1 MKGVIAASAGNH
13 ALALAYHGHQM
24 DIPVVVVM
32 PEVAPLMKVRE
43 GREGK
48 REGGREGISEY
59 LITLQVERCRHY
71 GAEVIVTGRDMGESM
86 KIAMEMAKE
95 RQMIYINGQVLLFLL
110 PHLPQSPM
118 SLILPSTLSLPYNNS
133 FHP

>member
-1 MKGVIAASAGNH
+1 MRESCLLYLQGELIAVGIVYELCSLDVCRSFTHGHYLSLPIYLLSSTFSRCQEEKMKGVIAASAGNH

-48 REGGREGISEY
+48 REGGREG
-59 LITLQVERCRHY
+59 
-71 GAEVIVTGRDMGESM
+71 G
-86 KIAMEMAKE
+86 
-95 RQMIYINGQVLLFLL
+95 N
-110 PHLPQSPM
+110 
-118 SLILPSTLSLPYNNS
+118 
-133 FHP
+133 

>member
-13 ALALAYHGHQM
+13 ALGLAYHGHQM

-48 REGGREGISEY
+48 REGGREG
-59 LITLQVERCRHY
+59 
-71 GAEVIVTGRDMGESM
+71 G
-86 KIAMEMAKE
+86 
-95 RQMIYINGQVLLFLL
+95 N
-110 PHLPQSPM
+110 
-118 SLILPSTLSLPYNNS
+118 
-133 FHP
+133 